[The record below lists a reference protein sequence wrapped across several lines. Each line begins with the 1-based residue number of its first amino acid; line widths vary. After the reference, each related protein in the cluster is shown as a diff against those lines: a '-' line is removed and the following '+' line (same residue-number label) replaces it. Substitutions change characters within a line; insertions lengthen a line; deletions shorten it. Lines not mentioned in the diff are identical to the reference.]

1 MKRVDGLTGKKF
13 LIGVLIAY
21 FFTFFFSYFY
31 FMTASPIIIGKA
43 IAGMPEEDSSPQI
56 IDPILIK
63 TFSILGLLLLIFI
76 FVYLVPKIIHMR
88 QMRQKKIRVEKYKPF
103 RNQ

>member
-1 MKRVDGLTGKKF
+1 MKKVDGLTGRKF

-21 FFTFFFSYFY
+21 FLTFFFSYFY
-31 FMTASPIIIGKA
+31 FMTASPLILGKA
-43 IAGMPEEDSSPQI
+43 IAELPEENVSPQI

-76 FVYLVPKIIHMR
+76 FVYFIPRIIHLK
-88 QMRQKKIRVEKYKPF
+88 QMKLGNRRVEKYKPF
-103 RNQ
+103 KN